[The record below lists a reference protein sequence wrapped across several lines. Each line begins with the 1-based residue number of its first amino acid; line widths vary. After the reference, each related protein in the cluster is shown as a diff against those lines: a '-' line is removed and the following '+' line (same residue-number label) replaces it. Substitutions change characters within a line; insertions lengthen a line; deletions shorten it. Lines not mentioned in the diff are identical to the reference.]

1 MTPSAEDCRLR
12 KHSVTLAGH
21 RTSLSLEEA
30 FWSALRD
37 IARRE
42 GCSMT
47 ALIERIDGAR
57 SGNLSSAVRVTPCSA
72 SIARIRATVSPTTA
86 ARSSATLMACIL
98 RSS

>member
-1 MTPSAEDCRLR
+1 MTAAEPDATIR

-42 GCSMT
+42 GRSIT
-47 ALIERIDGAR
+47 ALIERIDGER
-57 SGNLSSAVRVTPCSA
+57 TGNLSSAVRVF
-72 SIARIRATVSPTTA
+72 V
-86 ARSSATLMACIL
+86 L
-98 RSS
+98 RHWKP